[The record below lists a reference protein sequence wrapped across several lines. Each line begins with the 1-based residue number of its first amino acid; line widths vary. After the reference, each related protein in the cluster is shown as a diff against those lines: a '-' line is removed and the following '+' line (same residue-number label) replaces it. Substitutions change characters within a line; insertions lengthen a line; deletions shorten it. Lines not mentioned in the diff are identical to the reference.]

1 MPHLHRDQIM
11 STGITLR
18 DVIDEDLPIF
28 FELLADPVARHM
40 AAFVAKDPAD
50 RAAFDR
56 HWAKIVADASVVKR
70 TVLVDGRLAGQVLSY
85 AEAGERLV
93 CYWFARECWGKGVAT
108 AAMKAFLAEDRARP
122 LHARAARDNRAS
134 IRVLE
139 KCGFV
144 IVGQERGFANG
155 RGEAIDEVLMVLR

>member
-1 MPHLHRDQIM
+1 MA
-11 STGITLR
+11 GVVTLR
-18 DVIDEDLPIF
+18 EVTEEDLPVF
-28 FELLADPVARHM
+28 FEQFADPLARHM

-56 HWAKIVADASVVKR
+56 HWARIRGDDCVIKR
-70 TVLVDGRLAGQVLSY
+70 AVLVDGRLAGNVMSY
-85 AEAGERLV
+85 EMEGERSV
-93 CYWFARECWGKGVAT
+93 CYWFAREHWGKGVAT
-108 AAMKAFLAEDRARP
+108 RALAAFLAEDQARP

-144 IVGQERGFANG
+144 IVGHERGFANA
-155 RGEAIDEVLMVLR
+155 RGEEIDEVVMRLA

>member
-1 MPHLHRDQIM
+1 MTTDV
-11 STGITLR
+11 TLR

-28 FELLADPVARHM
+28 FDLLADPLARHM

-56 HWAKIVADASVVKR
+56 HWAKIVADSSVVKR
-70 TVLVDGRLAGQVLSY
+70 SVLVEGRLAGQVLSY
-85 AEAGERLV
+85 EAAGERSV
-93 CYWFARECWGKGVAT
+93 CYWFAREHWAKGVAT
-108 AAMKAFLAEDRARP
+108 RALAAFLAEDRARP
-122 LHARAARDNRAS
+122 LHARAARDNGAS

-144 IVGQERGFANG
+144 IAGQDRAFANA
-155 RGEAIDEVLMVLR
+155 RGAEIEEVIMVLT

>member
-1 MPHLHRDQIM
+1 M

-56 HWAKIVADASVVKR
+56 HWAKIVADTSVVKR

-85 AEAGERLV
+85 EESGERLV

-108 AAMKAFLAEDRARP
+108 QALKAFLAEDRARP

-155 RGEAIDEVLMVLR
+155 RGAEIDEVVMVLTWRGKCLA

>member
-1 MPHLHRDQIM
+1 MPHLHRDQTM

-28 FELLADPVARHM
+28 FELLADPAARHM

-56 HWAKIVADASVVKR
+56 HWAKIVADTSVVKR

-93 CYWFARECWGKGVAT
+93 CYWFARAFWGKGVAT
-108 AAMKAFLAEDRARP
+108 AALTAFLAEDRARP
-122 LHARAARDNRAS
+122 LYARAAGDNAAS
-134 IRVLE
+134 RQVLE

-144 IVGQERGFANG
+144 LVRQERGFANA
-155 RGEAIDEVLMVLR
+155 RGEEIDEVIMMLK